1 MADDNRLPKLETL
14 LTAAAKT
21 FAERGYG
28 GTSMRDIAQDSGI
41 SLSGIYYYTKGKAA
55 LLYDI
60 QARAIDALITSA
72 KAATAGGSS
81 ADDQL
86 LRFIESHMAYMR
98 ENASFVRVLS
108 HESADGEMD
117 KRALVETK
125 RKEYV
130 QMLRDILSKVM
141 GSSSHS
147 QIPLE
152 FAADMAFAMMSGPNQ
167 WGLSQHATEQ
177 KALHGSTGQS
187 DVTISGGIGSGTS
200 GGSTTHDTSGSAGST
215 GSGSASMN
223 ASSSHSGSTQHLTS
237 SQAGSNQ
244 STASLTEQSRLIYAL
259 LIGGLKGRAN

>member
-108 HESADGEMD
+108 HESADGEVD

-141 GSSSHS
+141 GGSSNS

-167 WGLSQHATEQ
+167 WGLSRHATAQ
-177 KALHGSTGQS
+177 NTLHGSTGQS
-187 DVTISGGIGSGTS
+187 DVISGGTGVGTS
-200 GGSTTHDTSGSAGST
+200 GGSTTHETSGSAGNPT
-215 GSGSASMN
+215 
-223 ASSSHSGSTQHLTS
+223 TD
-237 SQAGSNQ
+237 
-244 STASLTEQSRLIYAL
+244 SLTEQSRLIYAL